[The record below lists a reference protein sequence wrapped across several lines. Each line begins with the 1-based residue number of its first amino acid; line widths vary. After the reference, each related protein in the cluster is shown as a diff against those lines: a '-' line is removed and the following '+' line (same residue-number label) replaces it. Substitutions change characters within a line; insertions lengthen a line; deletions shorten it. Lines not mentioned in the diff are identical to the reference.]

1 MRLYKSERH
10 DRVAQDVSAPTGLSP
25 RNYLLA
31 GAALIFLQAFILFAL
46 GRVPICTCGTI
57 KLWHGVVNSSEN
69 SQHIFDWY
77 SFSHV
82 LHGFLF
88 YLLAWIVLP
97 RAPLMLRL
105 LLAIAVEG
113 SWEILENTDF
123 IINRYRAET
132 ISLDYYG
139 DSIINSVFDT
149 VSMIAGFLFASQFPV
164 WLVIALAAFIEV
176 GLAWWIRDNL
186 SLNVIMLI
194 HPLDVIRHWQ
204 AGTGLH

>member
-1 MRLYKSERH
+1 M
-10 DRVAQDVSAPTGLSP
+10 SAPTGLSP

>member
-1 MRLYKSERH
+1 MIALS
-10 DRVAQDVSAPTGLSP
+10 RVPLQ
-25 RNYLLA
+25 NYLLA
-31 GAALIFLQAFILFAL
+31 GLALIVLQAVILFVM

-82 LHGFLF
+82 LHGFIF
-88 YLLAWIVLP
+88 YFLAWLLLP
-97 RAPLMLRL
+97 RAPLALRL
-105 LLAIAVEG
+105 LLAVAVEG
-113 SWEILENTDF
+113 TWEFLENTDF

-139 DSIINSVFDT
+139 DSIVNSVFDN
-149 VSMIAGFLFASQFPV
+149 VSMIAGFGLASLLPV
-164 WLVIALAAFIEV
+164 WMVVAAAAFIEL

-186 SLNVIMLI
+186 TLNFIMLV
-194 HPLDVIRHWQ
+194 HPIEAIRHWQ
-204 AGTGLH
+204 TGVGLH